1 MQPCHFHWCVPMQNW
16 LQVATNDIFRYF
28 SRMCHTITHI
38 ILGHTITINHCF
50 SRLKFLLSMQQ
61 DAMQAQAKIQNHLLK
76 DFFPIWQMKLLKNC
90 LTFIVLILKCSNMNT
105 KLFYIRKFH
114 SMEGFISTFSL
125 LISLSIT
132 LWTTYLV
139 SSGISSQSVHNQF
152 TISSKYF
159 DMVCYLKQETYSGP
173 ISFEVQQN
181 DIWTDNIQ

>member
-1 MQPCHFHWCVPMQNW
+1 
-16 LQVATNDIFRYF
+16 
-28 SRMCHTITHI
+28 
-38 ILGHTITINHCF
+38 
-50 SRLKFLLSMQQ
+50 MQQ

-125 LISLSIT
+125 LISLLIT
-132 LWTTYLV
+132 LWT
-139 SSGISSQSVHNQF
+139 SKFRNQF

-159 DMVCYLKQETYSGP
+159 DMACYLKRETYSGP

-181 DIWTDNIQ
+181 DIWTDNIQSFEIPVVKPNYFKKQCSSSPFLLTWSIHTGPKWPLSTQKASPMSYMHRTSLSNTPWSFWTCIITSGK

>member
-1 MQPCHFHWCVPMQNW
+1 MQNW
-16 LQVATNDIFRYF
+16 LQVATNDVFRYF
-28 SRMCHTITHI
+28 SRMCQTITHI

-132 LWTTYLV
+132 LWT
-139 SSGISSQSVHNQF
+139 SKFRNQF
-152 TISSKYF
+152 TISS
-159 DMVCYLKQETYSGP
+159 QS
-173 ISFEVQQN
+173 VQN
-181 DIWTDNIQ
+181 ILIWLVT